1 MLVNMVRAFPSITL
15 LEVDAILSQV
25 KTIIN
30 QVILAV
36 ESILLFVLVAGFVVT
51 LSAIL
56 GLTS

>member
-1 MLVNMVRAFPSITL
+1 MPS
-15 LEVDAILSQV
+15 SNQV

-51 LSAIL
+51 LVGDSDQH
-56 GLTS
+56 G